1 MYCSSSAYNRCLSL
15 RRRHKMA
22 YKNSPVFFFFWTFL
36 YIFPL
41 FFWTSFVFKTKLY
54 FFLKQ
59 IDILRIQTKLFCF
72 NIIFIIICFNIRITI
87 AFIYIIFNF
96 VSTSIYFIV
105 CAFSGYRAKWSQQKI
120 TWPIVKVL
128 C

>member
-15 RRRHKMA
+15 SRRHKMA
-22 YKNSPVFFFFWTFL
+22 YKNSPVFFFLLNIPIYLSLILLNIVCIQNQTQQF
-36 YIFPL
+36 
-41 FFWTSFVFKTKLY
+41 
-54 FFLKQ
+54 FFLKSRS
-59 IDILRIQTKLFCF
+59 ISYVRIKIFCF

-87 AFIYIIFNF
+87 ACINLIFNF

-120 TWPIVKVL
+120 T
-128 C
+128 

>member
-22 YKNSPVFFFFWTFL
+22 YKNSPVFFFLLNIPIYLSLILLNIVCIQNQT
-36 YIFPL
+36 L
-41 FFWTSFVFKTKLY
+41 FFLSPPKSRSISYVRTKY
-54 FFLKQ
+54 
-59 IDILRIQTKLFCF
+59 FCF

-87 AFIYIIFNF
+87 TFIYIIFNF

-120 TWPIVKVL
+120 T
-128 C
+128 

>member
-22 YKNSPVFFFFWTFL
+22 YKNSPVFFFSFEHSYISFPYSFEHRL
-36 YIFPL
+36 YSKPNPI
-41 FFWTSFVFKTKLY
+41 
-54 FFLKQ
+54 FFLKKQ
-59 IDILRIQTKLFCF
+59 IDILRIQTKIFCF

-87 AFIYIIFNF
+87 TFIYIIFNF

-120 TWPIVKVL
+120 T
-128 C
+128 